1 MAMRYI
7 IRRPDPENFSSL
19 SSDLPQVEKELEK
32 PGVGMQKTFSVKLN
46 TLERIN
52 YLFVTKKKEAQWVW
66 TCPSIELV
74 ADNEAGLFSLMER
87 FSIAPPA
94 HLAHLKA

>member
-7 IRRPDPENFSSL
+7 IRRSEPENFSSL
-19 SSDLPQVEKELEK
+19 SADLPDLEKQLEK
-32 PGVGMQKTFSVKLN
+32 PGDGMQKVFPVKLN
-46 TLERIN
+46 ALERVN

>member
-7 IRRPDPENFSSL
+7 IRRPDPENLAPL
-19 SSDLPQVEKELEK
+19 SSDLPNLPSSLEN
-32 PGVGMQKTFSVKLN
+32 PGDGMKRVVPVKIN
-46 TLERIN
+46 NMERVN
-52 YLFVTKKKEAQWVW
+52 YLFISKKKDTQWVW

-74 ADNEAGLFSLMER
+74 SENEAGLFSLMER

-94 HLAHLKA
+94 HLAHLKT